1 MKVVEKTV
9 ILCEKYTN
17 AAANLI
23 ETRSMLLALRSVFF
37 SCKMFADARRQT
49 KPVLGT
55 HPAFSKM
62 QPGLK
67 YVYIFPISFAFP
79 QIELFSRFLQ
89 TAS

>member
-1 MKVVEKTV
+1 MAIVMKVVEKTV

-49 KPVLGT
+49 KP
-55 HPAFSKM
+55 AFSEM